1 MEKIMNIS
9 PVDNSNS
16 FKGTLIVN
24 NLKRNTSLSI
34 NTTKEMDK
42 QLIDQFQK
50 VVNNGKPVF
59 SSPKECIRVLKDY
72 VKSISAITKTKLV
85 RVKYPAQDE
94 LALMYNATKTK
105 SQIDVPEH
113 FSITHIFK

>member
-42 QLIDQFQK
+42 QLIDQFQN
-50 VVNNGKPVF
+50 VIGNGNLAFCTSGK
-59 SSPKECIRVLKDY
+59 CMQQLKNY
-72 VKSISAITKTKLV
+72 IKSIFTITETKPA
-85 RVKYPAQDE
+85 RIKYPAQDE
-94 LALMYNATKTK
+94 LAIMYCGSKTK
-105 SQIDVPEH
+105 YEVDVPGH